1 MKARL
6 IRAWACAPE
15 GHTVV
20 RFEANTIV
28 DGRIADL
35 ALADGIAIEHREM
48 APLEVKIDPAPEV
61 KRPRG
66 RPRKEASE

>member
-1 MKARL
+1 
-6 IRAWACAPE
+6 
-15 GHTVV
+15 V